1 MQQEQNKNIT
11 SLPPYLSALNPAQRK
26 AVQAIDGPVLVLA
39 GAGTGKTRALTTR
52 LGHILA
58 TQQAVPGQIL
68 CVTFTNKAAREMK
81 DRVSTILGDINVEGW
96 WLGTFHSLS
105 ARMLRRHSDLVG
117 IKSSFTIL
125 DSDDQLRL
133 VKQIMQAN
141 NIDTKATNPKIVQSM
156 IDRWKNQALTPQAIG
171 HIGYNQKGVNNISLN
186 MLVNL
191 YGQYQDR
198 LKTLNACDFGDL
210 LLHMITIFRDT
221 GNGVLDQYHARFRY
235 VMVDEYQDTN
245 QAQYQWLRLL
255 AQKHK
260 NICCVGDDDQSI
272 YGWRGAEVGNI
283 LKFEKDFPGAKVIRL
298 EQNYRSTP
306 HILGAANG
314 LIAKN
319 RDRLGK
325 DLWTDLDTGDKIKID
340 GVWDGDAEA
349 RLICDKI
356 ENHQRKGTSLEE
368 MAILVRASSQ
378 MRSFEER
385 FNTTGIQYRVIGGPR
400 FYERREIR
408 DAIAYLRVMAQPDDD
423 LALERII
430 NVPKR
435 GIGKKGLQTLHTA
448 ARAMNVSL
456 YVAIERLI
464 ETDELSSKLRTT
476 LKSLIFDFNRWRS
489 MIDNEDHAE
498 LAGMVLDESG
508 YTKMWQDD
516 KAPDA
521 PGRLDNLKEFINA
534 MSEFENLAGFLEHI
548 SLVMES
554 QQNHD
559 GEKVT
564 LMTLHG
570 AKGLEFDIVF
580 LPGWEEGLFPSQRSM
595 DENGTDGLE
604 EERRLAYVG
613 ITRARQKAFIC
624 HAANR
629 RTYGKWM
636 STIPSRF
643 IAELPKEHIEMGQ
656 SISGSMNANMGGLE
670 NFAKTQHWGQKKS
683 FQRHRPPTIEGTAE
697 IYTQRTSAQGFKKGA
712 RVFHQKFG
720 YGRVNSVDGDKLE
733 IIFDKAGFKKVI
745 DRFVVPADQ
754 AGAF

>member
-1 MQQEQNKNIT
+1 MEQEQNKNIT
-11 SLPPYLSALNPAQRK
+11 GVPPYLSSLNPAQRQ
-26 AVQAIDGPVLVLA
+26 AVETMDGPVLVLA

-58 TQQAVPGQIL
+58 SRRVASPSQIL
-68 CVTFTNKAAREMK
+68 AVTFTNKASREMK
-81 DRVSTILGDINVEGW
+81 NRVSQMLGDIDVEGW

-105 ARMLRRHSDLVG
+105 ARMLRRHSELVG
-117 IKSSFTIL
+117 VKSNFTIL

-133 VKQIMQAN
+133 IKQIMQAN
-141 NIDTKATNPKIVQSM
+141 NIDTKATNPKLVQAT
-156 IDRWKNQALTPQAIG
+156 IDRWKNQALTPKNIG
-171 HIGYNQKGVNNISLN
+171 HVGANEKGINTIPLAK
-186 MLVNL
+186 LVDL
-191 YGQYQDR
+191 YDQYQNR

-210 LLHMITIFRDT
+210 LLHMITIFKDVS
-221 GNGVLDQYHARFRY
+221 NGVLAQYHARFHY
-235 VMVDEYQDTN
+235 ILVDEYQDTN

-283 LKFEKDFPGAKVIRL
+283 LKFEKDFPGAQIIRL

-319 RDRLGK
+319 QDRLGK
-325 DLWTDLDTGDKIKID
+325 DLWTDIDHGDRVKIN

-349 RLICDKI
+349 RMICDNI
-356 ENHQRKGTSLEE
+356 EDLQRKGTSLEE

-385 FNTTGIQYRVIGGPR
+385 FNTTGIHYRVIGGPR
-400 FYERREIR
+400 FYERKEIR
-408 DAIAYLRVMAQPDDD
+408 DAIAYLRVLAQPDDD
-423 LALERII
+423 LAFERII

-435 GIGKKGLQTLHTA
+435 GIGKKAMQTLHA
-448 ARAMNVSL
+448 SARAMNISL
-456 YVAIERLI
+456 YAAIEQLI
-464 ETDELSSKLRTT
+464 ETDELAPKLRTT
-476 LKSLIFDFNRWRS
+476 LTALIHDFGRWRS
-489 MIDNEDHAE
+489 MIDTDDHAE
-498 LAGMVLDESG
+498 LAGLVLDESG
-508 YTKMWQDD
+508 YTKMWQED

-521 PGRLDNLKEFINA
+521 PGRLDNLKELINA
-534 MSEFENLAGFLEHI
+534 MAEFENLAGFLEHI
-548 SLVMES
+548 SLVMENQEAS
-554 QQNHD
+554 E

-564 LMTLHG
+564 LMTLHA

-595 DENGTDGLE
+595 DESGLTGLE

-613 ITRARQKAFIC
+613 ITRARKLASIS

-629 RTYGKWM
+629 RTYGQWL

-643 IAELPKEHIEMGQ
+643 IAELPTEHIEMGQ
-656 SISGSMNANMGGLE
+656 SVASGMGSGMGLDS
-670 NFAKTQHWGQKKS
+670 FAQQQSWGRKKTFSSSSKA
-683 FQRHRPPTIEGTAE
+683 PVIDGTAQ
-697 IYTQRTSAQGFKKGA
+697 IYIDRESSQGFKQGD
-712 RVFHQKFG
+712 RIFHQKFG
-720 YGRVNSVDGDKLE
+720 YGRVNEIDGDKLG
-733 IIFDKAGFKKVI
+733 IKFDKAGYKKVI
-745 DRFVVPADQ
+745 DRFVVPGDQ
-754 AGAF
+754 AG